1 MSELLRPY
9 GDLLTVSE
17 QRKLLEW
24 SGYDD
29 FMEVLDNGVIVEKK
43 EEVQE

>member
-1 MSELLRPY
+1 MSEFLRPY

-24 SGYDD
+24 SGDD
-29 FMEVLDNGVIVEKK
+29 EFMEALDNGENVEKK

>member
-24 SGYDD
+24 SGDD
-29 FMEVLDNGVIVEKK
+29 EFMEVLDNGVIVEKK